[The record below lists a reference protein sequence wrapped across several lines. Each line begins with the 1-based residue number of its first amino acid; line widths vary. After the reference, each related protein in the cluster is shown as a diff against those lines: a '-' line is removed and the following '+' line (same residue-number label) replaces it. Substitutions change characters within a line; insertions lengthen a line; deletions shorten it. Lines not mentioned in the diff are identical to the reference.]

1 VSDSQRLF
9 DLQELDHRL
18 ELLRTERDAAD
29 RRAAVDPE
37 QRALGR
43 RVQELR
49 ASLSQL
55 ASRLRQEELEVEELR
70 ERAASHERAIYGGS
84 VRHPA
89 ELERYQHE
97 IRMLKER
104 ISAAE
109 ERELAAMEEQE
120 QMEADLRAAEA
131 AAGVRAAE
139 LERLRSEDARRRP
152 GLEQELDAAE
162 AERAE
167 LAAQLGPAP
176 LRLYAATAPRR
187 RPAVVRIDGG
197 VCSGCR
203 LPVAHR
209 VVEEARAGRLVTCEN
224 CERILI
230 P

>member
-1 VSDSQRLF
+1 MSDSQRLF

>member
-18 ELLRTERDAAD
+18 ELLRTERAAAD
-29 RRAAVDPE
+29 RRAADDPE
-37 QRALGR
+37 ARALSR

-55 ASRLRQEELEVEELR
+55 SSRLRQEELEVAELR

-97 IRMLKER
+97 IRMLRER
-104 ISAAE
+104 IAAAE

-120 QMEADLRAAEA
+120 RLETDLRSAEA
-131 AAGVRAAE
+131 RAGARSAE
-139 LERLRSEDARRRP
+139 LERLRAEDSGRRP
-152 GLEQELDAAE
+152 GLEQELREAE

-167 LAAQLGPAP
+167 LAAQLGPAA
-176 LRLYAATAPRR
+176 LRLYGAAAHP
-187 RPAVVRIDGG
+187 GG
-197 VCSGCR
+197 GAHRGRGVLR
-203 LPVAHR
+203 LPPS
-209 VVEEARAGRLVTCEN
+209 GR
-224 CERILI
+224 
-230 P
+230 PPGH

>member
-1 VSDSQRLF
+1 MSDSQRLF

-187 RPAVVRIDGG
+187 RPAVVRIEGG

>member
-1 VSDSQRLF
+1 MSDSQRLF

-18 ELLRTERDAAD
+18 ELLRTERAVADKRAAD
-29 RRAAVDPE
+29 DPE
-37 QRALGR
+37 QRDLSR
-43 RVQELR
+43 RVQELK
-49 ASLSQL
+49 ASLGQL
-55 ASRLRQEELEVEELR
+55 SSRLRQEELEVEELR

-97 IRMLKER
+97 IRMLRER
-104 ISAAE
+104 IAAAE

-120 QMEADLRAAEA
+120 RLETDLRSAEA
-131 AAGVRAAE
+131 KAGARSAE
-139 LERLRSEDARRRP
+139 LERLRAEDAERRP
-152 GLEQELDAAE
+152 GLEQELQEAE

-167 LAAQLGPAP
+167 LAAQLGPTA
-176 LRLYAATAPRR
+176 LRLYASTAPRR
-187 RPAVVRIDGG
+187 TPAVVRIEGG

-209 VVEEARAGRLVTCEN
+209 VLEEARAGRLVTCEN
-224 CERILI
+224 CERILL

>member
-18 ELLRTERDAAD
+18 EVLRSERAAAD
-29 RRAAVDPE
+29 KRAAEDSE
-37 QRALGR
+37 QRALSR

-55 ASRLRQEELEVEELR
+55 ASRLRQEELEVAELR

-104 ISAAE
+104 IAAAE

-120 QMEADLRAAEA
+120 RLESELRSAEA
-131 AAGVRAAE
+131 KAGARAAE
-139 LERLRSEDARRRP
+139 LKRLRAEDAGRRP
-152 GLEQELDAAE
+152 GLERELRDAE

-167 LAAQLGPAP
+167 LGAQLGPAA
-176 LRLYAATAPRR
+176 LRLYTSTAPRR
-187 RPAVVRIDGG
+187 TPTVVRIEGG

-209 VVEEARAGRLVTCEN
+209 VLEEARAGRLVTCEN
-224 CERILI
+224 CERILV

>member
-18 ELLRTERDAAD
+18 ELLRTGRAAAD
-29 RRAAVDPE
+29 KRAAGDAE
-37 QRALGR
+37 QMALHR

-55 ASRLRQEELEVEELR
+55 ASRLRQEELEVAELR

-97 IRMLKER
+97 IRMLRER
-104 ISAAE
+104 IAAAE

-120 QMEADLRAAEA
+120 RLESDLRSAETKAEA
-131 AAGVRAAE
+131 RTAE
-139 LERLRSEDARRRP
+139 LERLRAEDSGRRP
-152 GLEQELDAAE
+152 ALEQELRDAD

-167 LAAQLGPAP
+167 LAAQLAPAA
-176 LRLYAATAPRR
+176 LRLYTSTAPRR
-187 RPAVVRIDGG
+187 TPAVVRIEAG

-209 VVEEARAGRLVTCEN
+209 VLEEARAGLLVTCEN
-224 CERILI
+224 CERILL